1 MATQPPFQDF
11 PVLGVF
17 NLQHI
22 REAAAEA
29 LENGGAEKV
38 GEEAGGRGP
47 ENGWKLEAEDDTEGR
62 DSRYC
67 GSGTLGS
74 CSLRRGNQR
83 LKSRGLRVTRPVRF
97 AANPP
102 MRISATGRLV
112 ARA

>member
-38 GEEAGGRGP
+38 GEEAGGWTRRRPVGYSEAAPQARRP
-47 ENGWKLEAEDDTEGR
+47 EAGDRRTV
-62 DSRYC
+62 
-67 GSGTLGS
+67 GSW
-74 CSLRRGNQR
+74 R
-83 LKSRGLRVTRPVRF
+83 LKTTRR
-97 AANPP
+97 AGT
-102 MRISATGRLV
+102 RATV
-112 ARA
+112 ARARLVLAASGAETSG